1 LQLLSVK
8 TEGYI
13 EYEGIEPT
21 FEEEIAL
28 KLDEDIDNVSVT
40 LSYLSSMGLLEESQE
55 TNKFF
60 LIEASNQIGSEGQ
73 SAERKRRFDEKKKLQ
88 IEKAPKSNALRQKQ
102 FRAKKVCEEIK
113 YIPYIDDYT
122 NNKRYNGNY
131 YLVFKRDKMKCAICG
146 STDSLC
152 VHHIDGYDEN
162 NPQNNEDNKMI
173 TMCRTCHAR
182 THAGLEIQKEI
193 LESIHYFEENNES
206 NEIGNG
212 AVTDEKQTSISN
224 SNSCS
229 ISQSH
234 SCSNSTKS
242 KKERN
247 SYKQIINEYTDD
259 EETEKA
265 IFEFIQFF
273 QAKQGCYILDKQLR
287 QFLDNLES
295 YGMLFDGGVR
305 SCISNDGISYALME
319 IH

>member
-1 LQLLSVK
+1 MGKDGYPSTITAFLFYRWNMAEKRYYWLKLKEDYFSSPKIKKLRKIAGGDTFTIIYLKLQLLSVK

-73 SAERKRRFDEKKKLQ
+73 SAERKRRFDEKKKQ
-88 IEKAPKSNALRQKQ
+88 AL
-102 FRAKKVCEEIK
+102 
-113 YIPYIDDYT
+113 
-122 NNKRYNGNY
+122 
-131 YLVFKRDKMKCAICG
+131 L
-146 STDSLC
+146 
-152 VHHIDGYDEN
+152 
-162 NPQNNEDNKMI
+162 
-173 TMCRTCHAR
+173 
-182 THAGLEIQKEI
+182 
-193 LESIHYFEENNES
+193 
-206 NEIGNG
+206 GNG

-224 SNSCS
+224 SNSHS
-229 ISQSH
+229 ISQSD

-247 SYKQIINEYTDD
+247 SYKQIINEYTTD

-287 QFLDNLES
+287 QFLDNCES
-295 YGMLFDGGVR
+295 YGLLFDGGVR
-305 SCISNDGISYALME
+305 SCINNDGISYALME